1 MTDFVSKSAYVFN
14 YRIIN
19 FYNNSDRKMK
29 KGRLKIWFQTAFCF
43 KGMYLRETQTFI
55 GSGKHKNK
63 QRG

>member
-1 MTDFVSKSAYVFN
+1 MFQNRLMFLTIAF
-14 YRIIN
+14 IN

>member
-1 MTDFVSKSAYVFN
+1 MFQNRLMFLTIAF
-14 YRIIN
+14 IN

-29 KGRLKIWFQTAFCF
+29 KGRLKIQFQTAFRF
-43 KGMYLRETQTFI
+43 KGIYLRETQAFI

>member
-1 MTDFVSKSAYVFN
+1 MFQNRLMFLTIVF
-14 YRIIN
+14 IN

-43 KGMYLRETQTFI
+43 KGMYLRGTQTFI

>member
-1 MTDFVSKSAYVFN
+1 MFLTIAF
-14 YRIIN
+14 IN

-43 KGMYLRETQTFI
+43 KGIYLRETQTFI

>member
-1 MTDFVSKSAYVFN
+1 MFQNQLMFLTIAF
-14 YRIIN
+14 IN
-19 FYNNSDRKMK
+19 FYNNNDRKMK

-43 KGMYLRETQTFI
+43 KGIYLRETQTFI

>member
-1 MTDFVSKSAYVFN
+1 MFLTITF
-14 YRIIN
+14 IN
-19 FYNNSDRKMK
+19 FYNNGDEKMK